1 MVWLKRNLFMV
12 LFIVGT
18 LAMTGLAVFYLIKRK
33 AADKKA
39 TTDLAA
45 ASAELAKLVTAKPYP
60 SDENINVTKE
70 SAARLAELATKVK
83 PLFTVPVEVP
93 SDDITFKSLLENTVA
108 ELNAEAKALGI
119 DLPSNS
125 SFTFQVQRAL
135 VNFPTNSIGPL
146 TMQLKEVKEICR
158 VLFEAKAHSL
168 SALRRVR
175 AYPSEAV
182 GGGAYIPGKSVVT
195 NAANVV
201 TTPYEIEFK
210 GFSSELTAVLEGFQ
224 KSPVFIVVKTVKVTS
239 TDKGDKMGNMVA
251 GGNLMMQSEPP
262 GNAQAGG
269 GQPAAGGGQATPAA
283 AGQLVTVLDEKPKN
297 FFLQLEVVK
306 TFAN

>member
-12 LFIVGT
+12 LFIIGT
-18 LAMTGLAVFYLIKRK
+18 LAMTGLAVFYLINRK
-33 AADKKA
+33 AADQKA
-39 TTDLAA
+39 TADLAK
-45 ASAELAKLVTAKPYP
+45 ASTELEKLVKAKPFP
-60 SDENINVTKE
+60 SDENIKNAKD
-70 SAARLAELATKVK
+70 SADRLAGLAAEVK

-108 ELNAEAKALGI
+108 ELNAEAKELGI

-158 VLFEAKAHSL
+158 VLFQAKVHSI

-182 GGGAYIPGKSVVT
+182 GGGAYIPGKSIVT

-201 TTPYEIEFK
+201 TTPYEVEFK

-224 KSPVFIVVKTVKVTS
+224 RSSVFIVVKTMKVTS
-239 TDKGDKMGNMVA
+239 ADRGDKLGNLVA
-251 GGNLMMQSEPP
+251 GGNMMLQSEPP
-262 GNAQAGG
+262 GNLMAGG
-269 GQPAAGGGQATPAA
+269 GAQQPAATTPAA
-283 AGQLVTVLDEKPKN
+283 ATQLVTVLDEKPKK

-306 TFAN
+306 TFAK